1 MASFSFLLSSQKQKP
16 SSVMRIIRVK
26 SLSSFE
32 NNPEFCKSMDLN
44 SCLIQ
49 TRNRRYFALLV
60 LKANLAELLLCARY
74 ADCNVF
80 RDYCS
85 LHSCFIYYTQ
95 LHNRSTAAVPLV
107 PVKLRSLALQEQTHY
122 KVQNSANYPVLDLRI
137 WLYFQ
142 LCLHLLEICVSMQ

>member
-1 MASFSFLLSSQKQKP
+1 M
-16 SSVMRIIRVK
+16 
-26 SLSSFE
+26 SSFE
-32 NNPEFCKSMDLN
+32 NNPKFCKSMDLN

-107 PVKLRSLALQEQTHY
+107 PVKLRSLALQEQTRTDKNRLIIRY
-122 KVQNSANYPVLDLRI
+122 KILQIILFLDLRI

>member
-1 MASFSFLLSSQKQKP
+1 
-16 SSVMRIIRVK
+16 
-26 SLSSFE
+26 
-32 NNPEFCKSMDLN
+32 MDLN

-107 PVKLRSLALQEQTHY
+107 PVKLRSLALQEQTKQTHY
-122 KVQNSANYPVLDLRI
+122 KVQNSANYPVFGFENLALLSI
-137 WLYFQ
+137 MPASSGN
-142 LCLHLLEICVSMQ
+142 LCKHAIKFVAMSHRDGI

>member
-1 MASFSFLLSSQKQKP
+1 MASFIFLLSSQIQKP

-32 NNPEFCKSMDLN
+32 NNPEFCKSMILN

-60 LKANLAELLLCARY
+60 LKANLAELLLFARY

-107 PVKLRSLALQEQTHY
+107 PVKLRSLALQEQTRTD
-122 KVQNSANYPVLDLRI
+122 SL
-137 WLYFQ
+137 
-142 LCLHLLEICVSMQ
+142 